1 MAEEGVDT
9 YEDLKE
15 AYKSILSL
23 TGGVIKHVQSPEED
37 LPEGI
42 ADILATWPG
51 IADDPHWRN
60 HPQLRAYIERGWFGG
75 GGKWV
80 YRNKERVFLKD
91 FVKYEFDKERR
102 CWRRRGCPSG

>member
-15 AYKSILSL
+15 AYRSILSL
-23 TGGVIKHVQSPEED
+23 TGGSVRFVLNPGDDIPSG
-37 LPEGI
+37 L
-42 ADILATWPG
+42 ADSLATWPG

-80 YRNKERVFLKD
+80 YRNNKRVFLKD
-91 FVKYEFDKERR
+91 YVKYEFDQEKR
-102 CWRRRGCPSG
+102 CWRHRCCPD